1 MIIET
6 TAIPGVLI
14 VTPKKHGDERGFFSE
29 TFKHSQLA
37 SHGVTHGWLQDNH
50 SMSGKR
56 GTVRGLHFQAPPRAQ
71 AKLIRV
77 ASGAILDIAVDV
89 RKGSPAYGKHVAVEL
104 SSDNWRQ
111 LYVPVGMAHGFC
123 TITERTEVLYKT
135 SEEYAPESEGGLLWD
150 DPVLGIDWPISASDA
165 TVNGRDG
172 KWPTLASLVSPFTYE
187 G

>member
-1 MIIET
+1 MTVET
-6 TAIPGVLI
+6 TSIPGVLI

-37 SHGVTHGWLQDNH
+37 PHGIAHGWLQDNH

-77 ASGAILDIAVDV
+77 ASGVILDVVVDI
-89 RKGSPAYGKHVAVEL
+89 RKGSPTFGKHVAVEL
-104 SSDNWRQ
+104 SPDNWRQ
-111 LYVPVGMAHGFC
+111 LYVPAGMAHGFC

-135 SEEYAPESEGGLLWD
+135 SDEYAPETEGGLLWN
-150 DPVLGIDWPISASDA
+150 DPMLGIDWPVSAAEA
-165 TVNGRDG
+165 TVNARDAS
-172 KWPTLASLVSPFTYE
+172 WPTLEKLASPFMSE
-187 G
+187 R

>member
-1 MIIET
+1 MQVET
-6 TAIPGVLI
+6 TAVHGVLI
-14 VTPKKHGDERGFFSE
+14 VTPRKHGDERGFFSE

-37 SHGVTHGWLQDNH
+37 VHGVGHGWLQDNH

-77 ASGAILDIAVDV
+77 VSGAILDVALDI
-89 RKGSPAYGKHVAVEL
+89 RKGSPTYGRHVAVEL

-123 TITERTEVLYKT
+123 TLSDRVEVLYKT
-135 SEEYAPESEGGLLWD
+135 SDEYAPEAEGGVLWCD
-150 DPVLGIDWPISASDA
+150 AALGITWPVSVSQA
-165 TVNGRDG
+165 TVNARDAA
-172 KWPTLASLVSPFTYE
+172 WQTLAELDSPFAF
-187 G
+187 GG